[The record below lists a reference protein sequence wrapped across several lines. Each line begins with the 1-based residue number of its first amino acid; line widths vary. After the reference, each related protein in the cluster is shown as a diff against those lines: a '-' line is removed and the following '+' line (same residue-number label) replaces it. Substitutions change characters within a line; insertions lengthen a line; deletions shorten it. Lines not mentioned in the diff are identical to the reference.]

1 MSEAFG
7 NFWDEAH
14 IQSGSLDKVADL
26 ICTGRTAVAMIPE
39 FVSFPLFG
47 KKSESRRVLDFG
59 CGMGRN
65 TFALSSYSENWIVVG
80 YDNPAMISRTG
91 EYCQL
96 KYGKPIDQFNN
107 VTFESDWQVVKQQK
121 YDAVFACLV
130 FQHIHEKY
138 LVEYLNDLRS
148 MTKLLVVHGRQ
159 FNDDND
165 KNTWKIME
173 SQGYWPVVSLTVDE
187 VGRCS
192 VREYSSDVDPH
203 CHRMNVYSLL

>member
-1 MSEAFG
+1 MSEPFG
-7 NFWDEAH
+7 NFWDMQQIET
-14 IQSGSLDKVADL
+14 GSLDTVANL
-26 ICTGRTAVAMIPE
+26 ICTGKSAVNMVPE
-39 FVSFPLFG
+39 FVAFPLFG
-47 KKSESRRVLDFG
+47 KKAETRNVLDFG

-65 TFALSSYSENWIVVG
+65 TFAISQYSNKWNVTG
-80 YDNPAMISRTG
+80 YDNPAMISRAN

-96 KYGKPIDQFNN
+96 KYDRPREQFSN
-107 VTFESDWQVVKQQK
+107 VAFESDWQVIKSQR

-138 LVEYLNDLRS
+138 LVEYLNDLRG

-173 SQGYWPVVSLTVDE
+173 SCGYWPVASLTVDE
-187 VGRCS
+187 VGRCLIK
-192 VREYSSDVDPH
+192 EYSSDLDGES
-203 CHRMNVYSLL
+203 HRVNIYAL